1 MLGDPQPAYRSCWGK
16 TLPLLGSIPLLGAR
30 SWTAY
35 EAAGRE
41 WGELHLILGLSLS
54 TGQKA

>member
-41 WGELHLILGLSLS
+41 WGELHLILGLSMLI
-54 TGQKA
+54 